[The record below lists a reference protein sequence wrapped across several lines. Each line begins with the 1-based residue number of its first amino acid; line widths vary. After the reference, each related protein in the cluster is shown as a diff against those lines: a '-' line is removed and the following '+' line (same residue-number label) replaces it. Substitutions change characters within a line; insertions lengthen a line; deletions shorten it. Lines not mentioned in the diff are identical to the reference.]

1 MGHNIQDIFNWQMW
15 CSDAE
20 ILTFIKPCLPKR
32 PAKNYPEGVRKLF
45 LKPKPSLSVNDSD
58 DSDDS
63 SDESS
68 SDSDEDL

>member
-1 MGHNIQDIFNWQMW
+1 MW

-32 PAKNYPEGVRKLF
+32 PEKTLPLAVRNLF
-45 LKPKPSLSVNDSD
+45 LEPQPSLSALSISDSD
-58 DSDDS
+58 DLDDS

-68 SDSDEDL
+68 SDSDDDV